1 MAARGG
7 RCWFVLDSKSFHIFV
22 EVGGG
27 EVGTIV
33 VKGAPRLEAARR
45 HPLAPRLKAGDTP
58 SRRRRLGTQGATRS
72 PDSPPTRY
80 ALLLL
85 FLSGCRGLG

>member
-33 VKGAPRLEAARR
+33 VKGAPRLGVARR
-45 HPLAPRLKAGDTP
+45 HPPAPRLKAGDSP
-58 SRRRRLGTQGATRS
+58 SRRCRFGMQGATRS
-72 PDSPPTRY
+72 PDLPPTRY

-85 FLSGCRGLG
+85 FLLGCRGLG